1 MLKFLADEDFNNR
14 IVRGLRRRL
23 LTLDVVRVQEIG
35 LTGIH
40 DPEVLEWA
48 AREGRLVLTHDAA
61 TMIDFAYSRIADGLE
76 MPGLIAVSQYLPI
89 GDVIEELIMLAEC
102 SIEDEWSKQV
112 LYLPLKKVLDLPLI

>member
-23 LTLDVVRVQEIG
+23 QTLDIARVQEVG
-35 LTGIH
+35 LTGKH
-40 DPEVLEWA
+40 DTEVLARA
-48 AREGRLVLTHDAA
+48 ANEDRLILTHDAA
-61 TMIDFAYSRIADGLE
+61 TMIDFAYSRIDKGLK

-102 SIEDEWSKQV
+102 SLESEWNRQV
-112 LYLPLKKVLDLPLI
+112 LYLPLK